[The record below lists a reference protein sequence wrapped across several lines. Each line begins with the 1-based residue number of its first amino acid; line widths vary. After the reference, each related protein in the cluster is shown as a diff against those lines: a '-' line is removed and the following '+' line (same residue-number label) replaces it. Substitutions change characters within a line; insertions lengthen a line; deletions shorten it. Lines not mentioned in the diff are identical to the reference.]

1 MSEAMRRDKK
11 AEDGM
16 VHFVLPRAVGDVVL
30 KDLTVEEAVGL
41 LR

>member
-1 MSEAMRRDKK
+1 MSEAMRKDKK
-11 AEDGM
+11 AEDGK
-16 VHFVLPRAVGDVVL
+16 VHFVLPCAVGDVVL